1 MNRYLRCYAEI
12 SLEAIGH
19 NIREVKKR
27 LPEGVKLLGVVKANA
42 YGHGAVPVAS
52 YLENQ
57 VDYFATATIEE
68 AVELRE
74 NGISAPIL
82 ILGYVSPSQYGD
94 LVEYDITQT
103 IDSYAQALALEKEA
117 ARQNRKAKAHLA
129 VDTGMTRIGFQVTE
143 HDADEAAKIADL
155 PHIELEGMFT
165 HFSCA
170 DQEDKTYCSMQME
183 KYDKMTAL
191 LAERG
196 VTIPLRHICNSA
208 GIMEFDD
215 HRFEMVRSGIITY
228 GIYPSE
234 EVKKERLDLIP
245 ALSWKSHVIHVKEV
259 GPGIG
264 VSYGAT
270 YVTEKPMTRIAT
282 VSAGYADGYPRAL
295 SNQGCVLIHG
305 KKAPIIGRIC
315 MDQFM
320 VDVTDIPGVQED
332 DEVTLLGKDGNEC
345 ITMEELAEK
354 SGGFHYEIV
363 CDIGKRVPRV
373 YLKDGNVIG
382 TKDYFADVFKGFE

>member
-1 MNRYLRCYAEI
+1 MNRYLRCYVEI

-215 HRFEMVRSGIITY
+215 HHFEMVRSGIITY

-315 MDQFM
+315 MDQMM
-320 VDVTDIPGVQED
+320 VDVTDIPDVQVED
-332 DEVTLLGKDGNEC
+332 VVTLVGTDGDET
-345 ITMEELAEK
+345 ITIEEIANPAAR
-354 SGGFHYEIV
+354 FDYEML
-363 CDIGKRVPRV
+363 CDISSRVTRV
-373 YLKDGNVIG
+373 YK
-382 TKDYFADVFKGFE
+382 

>member
-27 LPEGVKLLGVVKANA
+27 LPEGVKLLGVVKADA

-215 HRFEMVRSGIITY
+215 HHFEMVRSGIITY

-315 MDQFM
+315 MDQMM
-320 VDVTDIPGVQED
+320 VDVTDIPDVQVED
-332 DEVTLLGKDGNEC
+332 VVTLVGTDGDET
-345 ITMEELAEK
+345 ITIEEIANPAAR
-354 SGGFHYEIV
+354 FDYEML
-363 CDIGKRVPRV
+363 CDISSRVTRV
-373 YLKDGNVIG
+373 YK
-382 TKDYFADVFKGFE
+382 

>member
-68 AVELRE
+68 SVELRE

-215 HRFEMVRSGIITY
+215 HHFEMVRSGIITY

-315 MDQFM
+315 MDQMM
-320 VDVTDIPGVQED
+320 VDVTDIPDVQVED
-332 DEVTLLGKDGNEC
+332 VVTLVGTDGDET
-345 ITMEELAEK
+345 ITIEEIANPAAR
-354 SGGFHYEIV
+354 FDYEML
-363 CDIGKRVPRV
+363 CDISSRVTRV
-373 YLKDGNVIG
+373 YK
-382 TKDYFADVFKGFE
+382 

>member
-117 ARQNRKAKAHLA
+117 ARQNRKVKAHLA

-315 MDQFM
+315 MDQMM
-320 VDVTDIPGVQED
+320 VDVTDIPDVQVED
-332 DEVTLLGKDGNEC
+332 VVTLVGTDGDET
-345 ITMEELAEK
+345 ITIEEIANPAAR
-354 SGGFHYEIV
+354 FDYEML
-363 CDIGKRVPRV
+363 CDISSRVTRV
-373 YLKDGNVIG
+373 YK
-382 TKDYFADVFKGFE
+382 

>member
-1 MNRYLRCYAEI
+1 MNRYLRCYVEI

-82 ILGYVSPSQYGD
+82 ILVYVSPSQYGD

-315 MDQFM
+315 MDQMM
-320 VDVTDIPGVQED
+320 VDVTDIPDVQVED
-332 DEVTLLGKDGNEC
+332 VVTLVGTDGDET
-345 ITMEELAEK
+345 ITIEEIANPAAR
-354 SGGFHYEIV
+354 FDYEML
-363 CDIGKRVPRV
+363 CDISSRVTRV
-373 YLKDGNVIG
+373 YK
-382 TKDYFADVFKGFE
+382 

>member
-68 AVELRE
+68 AIELRE

-215 HRFEMVRSGIITY
+215 HHFEMVRSGIITY

-315 MDQFM
+315 MDQMM
-320 VDVTDIPGVQED
+320 VDVTDIPDVQVED
-332 DEVTLLGKDGNEC
+332 VVTLVGTDGDET
-345 ITMEELAEK
+345 ITIEEIANPAAR
-354 SGGFHYEIV
+354 FNYEML
-363 CDIGKRVPRV
+363 CDISSRVTRV
-373 YLKDGNVIG
+373 YK
-382 TKDYFADVFKGFE
+382 